1 MEAQLRPRI
10 LASLFVVPAV
20 AVLAAAF
27 GAQPATASFSPAA
40 APTHASAQVAYPA
53 YTRDAASST
62 MGTTGVL
69 RVVGLDGTGDHA
81 LPTPTPV
88 AGDVSWNPA
97 GTKIAYTAAL
107 PGDVVQV
114 WTINADGTDAHAVTP
129 AGYHL
134 PIWSP
139 DGTEFAVATVGTE
152 TDPLSSVAI
161 ADLATGTT
169 RMIAHN
175 TSDIGTLFGPP
186 VWAPDGSKLAFLTAV
201 FMEGSGGTAT
211 INVVNPDGSDRI
223 RLPAIMDGALN
234 AERELAWSPD
244 GEWLAFDGYQIAGD
258 QSKGVLQIVHPD
270 GSGLRTIDA
279 GTATSYGDGDIGG
292 FSPDGTR
299 VMVTSTSESP
309 THTDA
314 VSLTGAVTKMHVA
327 GVASPYPFESPFDV
341 ATSWSPSGSQI
352 EFCEQNWDFAV
363 QTLISNLF
371 ATGPGDSGLRQLT
384 TSGQACYGSIASASP
399 RVAGANRVNTAIS
412 SSRANFTHASSIVI
426 ARADMYPDALAAAPL
441 AGKVGGPILLS
452 PTGGLTSALT
462 AEVKRLGATTAYLIG
477 DTTALSANVAAGLA
491 AAGVTTTIRIG
502 GATRYDTAALIAERV
517 GGTAVYVARGDD
529 WADAAAIS
537 ALAAFE
543 RRPVLL
549 TPATS
554 LSSAAADALAELHA
568 TSATI
573 VGGTAAVSAFAE
585 ATLRGDGV
593 TTSRLAGTDR
603 WATSAT
609 VASRAVTEGM
619 SGPPWLASGA
629 NWPDAVSAGPA
640 AAASKGVLLLVAP
653 LSLAGSPASQAWLV
667 AHPSVNVVAVGGPDV
682 VSAQDVAEAHLG

>member
-1 MEAQLRPRI
+1 MRPRRM
-10 LASLFVVPAV
+10 LSLVVMAAV
-20 AVLAAAF
+20 AGLAAVF
-27 GAQPATASFSPAA
+27 GAQPAIASSSPAA
-40 APTHASAQVAYPA
+40 APTPASAQVAYPA
-53 YTRDAASST
+53 YRRDDASVAN
-62 MGTTGVL
+62 GPAGVL
-69 RVVGLDGTGDHA
+69 RVVGIDGTGDHA

-88 AGDVSWNPA
+88 AGDVRWNPA
-97 GTKIAYTAAL
+97 ATKIAYTAAV
-107 PGDVVQV
+107 PGGVVQV
-114 WTINADGTDAHAVTP
+114 WTINADGTDAHPVTP
-129 AGYHL
+129 PGYRL
-134 PIWSP
+134 PVWSP
-139 DGTEFAVATVGTE
+139 DGTELVVATVGTE
-152 TDPLSSVAI
+152 ADPLSSVAI

-169 RMIAHN
+169 RTIAHN
-175 TSDIGTLFGPP
+175 TTGDGNGTLFGPP
-186 VWAPDGSKLAFLTAV
+186 VWAPDGSRLAFLTAV
-201 FMEGSGGTAT
+201 FSEGSGGTAT
-211 INVVNPDGSDRI
+211 INVVNADGSRRI
-223 RLPAIMDGALN
+223 ALPEATDPALST
-234 AERELAWSPD
+234 ARELAWSPD
-244 GEWLAFDGYQIAGD
+244 GGWLVFDGYLAAGD
-258 QSKGVLQIVHPD
+258 QSRGVLQIVHPD
-270 GSGLRTIDA
+270 GTGLRTIA
-279 GTATSYGDGDIGG
+279 VGTATSYGDGDIGG

-299 VMVTSTSESP
+299 IMVTADVVP
-309 THTDA
+309 THIDA
-314 VSLTGAVTKMHVA
+314 ISLTGAVTRLHVA
-327 GVASPYPFESPFDV
+327 PASADPAESPVDV
-341 ATSWSPSGSQI
+341 AAGWSPSGSQI
-352 EFCEQNWDFAV
+352 EFCEQTWDFSSR
-363 QTLISNLF
+363 TEISNLF
-371 ATGPGDSGLRQLT
+371 ATGVGDSGLRQLT
-384 TSGQACYGSIASASP
+384 TSGQACDGSVASASP
-399 RVAGANRVNTAIS
+399 RFAGADRVNTAIS

-517 GGTAVYVARGDD
+517 GGTSVYVVRGDD

-543 RRPVLL
+543 HRPVLL

-573 VGGTAAVSAFAE
+573 VGGTAAVSVFVE

-593 TTSRLAGTDR
+593 TTTRLAGADR
-603 WATSAT
+603 WATSAA

-619 SGPPWLASGA
+619 SGSPWLASGA

-653 LSLAGSPASQAWLV
+653 LGLAGSPASQAWLV

-682 VSAQDVAEAHLG
+682 VSAQDVAEAHLS